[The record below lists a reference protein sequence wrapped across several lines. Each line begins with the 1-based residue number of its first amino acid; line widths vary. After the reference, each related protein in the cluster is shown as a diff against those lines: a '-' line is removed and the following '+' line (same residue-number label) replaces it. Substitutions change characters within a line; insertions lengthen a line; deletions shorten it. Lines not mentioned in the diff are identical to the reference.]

1 LPGPSLADNNPQLRA
16 SVFSRDEI
24 RASLIAELRSV
35 LGRQTPARTR
45 GRRDSA
51 GVLRVLKTLKEE
63 GVDLPA
69 MRGPWRVAEVEGPRR
84 RSGVNNVPC
93 VERGHTQVLAATA
106 ERAQELAGLL
116 NWCEIEEEE
125 LQPPVA

>member
-1 LPGPSLADNNPQLRA
+1 M
-16 SVFSRDEI
+16 FSRDEI

-51 GVLRVLKTLKEE
+51 GVLRVLATLKEE

-84 RSGVNNVPC
+84 RSGAHSIPC
-93 VERGHTQVLAATA
+93 VERGHTQVLAATP
-106 ERAQELAGLL
+106 ERAHELAGLL

-125 LQPPVA
+125 LHPPAA